1 MLFSSRPRLSSRLL
15 TAGVGIGLV
24 AAPLAFVT
32 PAAQA
37 ADPVNIT
44 ILATN
49 DFHGRLTV
57 NGAEAG
63 AAVLAGAV
71 KQLRTENPNTVF
83 AAAGDLI
90 GASTFDSFIQNDKP
104 TIDALNEAGLDVS
117 AAGNHEFDQ
126 GYDDLMKRVI
136 APESAANPDGG
147 AEWKY
152 IGANVEV
159 KPTAPAGTPLL
170 DPSWTK
176 TFGTGDTAVKVGFV
190 GAVTEDLPSL
200 VSPAGIT
207 DITVSD
213 IVEATNTEAD
223 ALKAGGADLVVLL
236 VHEGASGT
244 DCATMDDSTTSA
256 FGSIINGVNANVDAI
271 VSGHT
276 HLAYNCRFPVAAW
289 AARAVTERP
298 VVSAGQYGTNLNQLT
313 FAVDPADGSIDGLT
327 TAILPLV
334 KTPAYPA
341 DPTTKAIVDAAVAE
355 AEVLGAVPLGEIA
368 APFYRAKLADGTTEN
383 RGAESTLGNLVAE
396 VQQWA
401 TETPEAGAS
410 QIAFMNPGGLRGDL
424 VGTVTGADRVVSY
437 RQAAAVQS
445 FANTLV
451 NMRLT
456 GANIKEVLEQQWQTN
471 PGGTAPSRPF
481 LKLGASKGFEYTYDP
496 AAAQGSRITSM
507 TLHGQPIDLATSY
520 SVTVN
525 AFLGAGGDNFRAFN
539 NGTNKRDTGK
549 VDLQAMVDYMAEFAN
564 TEEGDPP
571 LPVDAT
577 QRAVGISF
585 PAGAPASYQA
595 GSDQAVAF
603 DVSSWAFTGPSDVKD
618 SEVVVSVRDKVLGA
632 FPLDNAPQTALP
644 GFDEAGK
651 ATVSVLLPA
660 TVMAGT
666 RRLVLT
672 GATTGTRITV
682 PIVVTAADQVQ
693 PLVTVKAP
701 DQVKQFKAATVR
713 VLVKAAGAPANG
725 NVRFKYLGETVIRK
739 LDDGVVTVKLGIF
752 KKPGPVKVTITYLG
766 NATTKS
772 VTKTVTIRV
781 IRR

>member
-1 MLFSSRPRLSSRLL
+1 VLFSSRSRVSSRLL

-24 AAPLAFVT
+24 ATPLAFVT

-37 ADPVNIT
+37 ADPVNVT

-49 DFHGRLTV
+49 DFHGRLTA

-71 KQLRTENPNTVF
+71 KQLRSENPNTVF

-117 AAGNHEFDQ
+117 AVGNHEFDK
-126 GYDDLMKRVI
+126 GYDDLMNRVI

-147 AEWKY
+147 AKWKY

-176 TFGTGDTAVKVGFV
+176 TFGTGDAAVTVGFV

-200 VSPAGIT
+200 VSPAGIS

-213 IVEATNTEAD
+213 IVDATNTEAD

-244 DCATMDDSTTSA
+244 NCATMDDSTTSP

-276 HLAYNCRFPVAAW
+276 HLAYDCKFPVAAW
-289 AARAVTERP
+289 AERAVKERP
-298 VVSAGQYGTNLNQLT
+298 VVSAGQYGTNLNRLT
-313 FAVDPADGSIDGLT
+313 FAVDPADGSVDGLQ

-341 DPTTKAIVDAAVAE
+341 DPATKSIVDAAVEE
-355 AEVLGAVPLGEIA
+355 AKVLGAVPLGEIA
-368 APFYRAKLADGTTEN
+368 GPFYRAKLADGTTEN

-410 QIAFMNPGGLRGDL
+410 QIAFMNPGGLRDDL
-424 VGTVTGADRVVSY
+424 LGTVTGDDRVVSY

-456 GANIKEVLEQQWQTN
+456 GADIKEALEQQWQTN

-496 AAAQGSRITSM
+496 NAAQGSRITSM
-507 TLHGQPIDLATSY
+507 TLHGQPIDPATSY

-564 TEEGDPP
+564 SEEGDPP
-571 LPVDAT
+571 LPVDST
-577 QRAVGISF
+577 QRAVGVSF
-585 PAGAPASYQA
+585 PAGAPATYQA

-603 DVSSWAFTGPSDVKD
+603 DVSSWSFTGPQDVTD
-618 SEVVVSVRDKVLGA
+618 SEVLVSVGRKALGA
-632 FPLDNAPQTALP
+632 FALDNSPQAALP

-651 ATVSVLLPA
+651 ASVSVMLPA
-660 TVMAGT
+660 TVRAGT
-666 RRLVLT
+666 RLLVLT

-682 PIVVTAADQVQ
+682 PIVVTAADQVS
-693 PLVTVKAP
+693 PTVTIKAP
-701 DQVKQFKAATVR
+701 DQVRQFKAAKVR
-713 VLVKAAGAPANG
+713 VVVKAAGAPGTG
-725 NVRFKYLGETVIRK
+725 NVRFSYGGQSVIRK
-739 LDDGVVTVKLGIF
+739 LDNGVVTVKLGIF
-752 KKPGPVKVTITYLG
+752 KKPGPVKVSVTYLG
-766 NATTKS
+766 NVTTKS